1 MGNIYGAEESRL
13 NLRKESKRKLVYIRV
28 VFSLVYVVVFL
39 CLSKKLI
46 EGRNEENS
54 TARQVLNDIA
64 RKDVRDN
71 LTFERIDTEKG
82 SVNLWAHEWPWLGQ
96 MPRLPKERSFPSA
109 STRRSLPAS
118 PPPLQ
123 PC

>member
-71 LTFERIDTEKG
+71 LTFERIDT
-82 SVNLWAHEWPWLGQ
+82 
-96 MPRLPKERSFPSA
+96 
-109 STRRSLPAS
+109 
-118 PPPLQ
+118 
-123 PC
+123 